1 MDPIIYRD
9 PLRTPQF
16 DSTYL
21 NNPSFVGSFDDED
34 FVYFFFREGKILQNF
49 SPMGKAPL
57 SPLLKYF
64 SEESPKMES
73 RLKCW
78 YNCSWICQN
87 FRTIKLGSTFNFE
100 PFVFGPGSE
109 LWEWANCHHV
119 QKLIEDNSRCCG
131 IHELW
136 QVCVLSR
143 GQGLQKWP
151 RGHEESQRK
160 VDLLPQGSPQLLRA
174 GQLSLLLRRDSRRFK
189 THTGKRMS

>member
-64 SEESPKMES
+64 SEDSLKMES
-73 RLKCW
+73 RLK
-78 YNCSWICQN
+78 
-87 FRTIKLGSTFNFE
+87 FSTAIVFE
-100 PFVFGPGSE
+100 
-109 LWEWANCHHV
+109 
-119 QKLIEDNSRCCG
+119 
-131 IHELW
+131 
-136 QVCVLSR
+136 
-143 GQGLQKWP
+143 
-151 RGHEESQRK
+151 K
-160 VDLLPQGSPQLLRA
+160 VENN
-174 GQLSLLLRRDSRRFK
+174 
-189 THTGKRMS
+189 

>member
-73 RLKCW
+73 RLKC
-78 YNCSWICQN
+78 C
-87 FRTIKLGSTFNFE
+87 TAAV
-100 PFVFGPGSE
+100 VFSKSSE
-109 LWEWANCHHV
+109 
-119 QKLIEDNSRCCG
+119 
-131 IHELW
+131 
-136 QVCVLSR
+136 
-143 GQGLQKWP
+143 
-151 RGHEESQRK
+151 
-160 VDLLPQGSPQLLRA
+160 QLNWDRPLT
-174 GQLSLLLRRDSRRFK
+174 LSLLYLGLGQSYETELWAIIPSFTKVEPR
-189 THTGKRMS
+189 